1 MRRSD
6 EIKRLRNIYKPG
18 IKVRLI
24 HMEGEPQMTEGLEGA
39 IDYIDDAPQI
49 HVNWENG
56 SSLALIPEVDKFE
69 IIKNSNS

>member
-69 IIKNSNS
+69 IIKK

>member
-6 EIKRLRNIYKPG
+6 EIERLRNIYKPG

-24 HMEGEPQMTEGLEGA
+24 HMEGEPQMSKGLEGT
-39 IDYIDDAPQI
+39 IDYVDDAPQI

-69 IIKNSNS
+69 IIKK

>member
-24 HMEGEPQMTEGLEGA
+24 HMEGEPQMAEGLEGT
-39 IDYIDDAPQI
+39 IDYVDDAPQI
-49 HVNWENG
+49 HVNWGNG

-69 IIKNSNS
+69 IVE

>member
-6 EIKRLRNIYKPG
+6 EIERLRNIYEPG

-24 HMEGEPQMTEGLEGA
+24 HMEDEPQMVEGLEGT
-39 IDYIDDAPQI
+39 IDYVDDALQI

-69 IIKNSNS
+69 ILK